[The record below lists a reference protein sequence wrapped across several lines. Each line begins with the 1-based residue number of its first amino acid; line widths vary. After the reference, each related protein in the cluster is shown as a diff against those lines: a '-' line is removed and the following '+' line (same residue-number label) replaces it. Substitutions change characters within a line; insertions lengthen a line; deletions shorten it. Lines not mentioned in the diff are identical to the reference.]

1 MCSSISC
8 LYIVFSNCIALVIM
22 PRTLPWAENAGL
34 HYPQAT
40 DALLSSWFLTNWTKP
55 SQSNPVTREP
65 DMSGGRVNPTSRHI
79 DYDSMFFTAMTA
91 MSQSAPLWEDNTVH
105 MKLTIEM
112 HRDIRTQ

>member
-79 DYDSMFFTAMTA
+79 DYDSMFFYC
-91 MSQSAPLWEDNTVH
+91 DNRNVPEC
-105 MKLTIEM
+105 TIIGGQYSTHEI
-112 HRDIRTQ
+112 DN